1 MTQNQ
6 DSDGKKSIRVM
17 IRGCCSWTSCLW
29 QFAGNN
35 KLFQVQKWEWSR
47 RSVRMSN
54 RCKGAS
60 LFSITILMLNQLCWW
75 HMIDVALLRLQL
87 GLCVMY
93 SENGSTK
100 VGLRLGESSPSA
112 QQVQWSELWTYI
124 HIILFIKCQHL
135 LEYLKDLLFAAA
147 SGWFQALRRCDC

>member
-1 MTQNQ
+1 MEKKASEWWSGAAVAEQAVY
-6 DSDGKKSIRVM
+6 DSLQEIINCFKFRNENDHADQSEWAIDVKVLL
-17 IRGCCSWTSCLW
+17 CLAS
-29 QFAGNN
+29 QFD
-35 KLFQVQKWEWSR
+35 
-47 RSVRMSN
+47 
-54 RCKGAS
+54 
-60 LFSITILMLNQLCWW
+60 QLCWW